1 MKTKF
6 TVKLLDALLK
16 PKKGLIWIC
25 SLKKFTFF
33 NGDEKVTKVVPLD
46 LERERE
52 RERVRFKGIYA
63 TCNRASM
70 PH

>member
-52 RERVRFKGIYA
+52 RE
-63 TCNRASM
+63 S
-70 PH
+70 